1 MMNFKNELIKNKIA
15 AMLILVAF
23 IIGFL
28 IPSGE
33 SKKGSTYEDNM
44 VIEFDEMK
52 KICWQTIQQ
61 LDHTDLD
68 NMFDF
73 PTSENIAMWIFE
85 HLKDKIPISGVKLYE
100 GNNKYC
106 EITK

>member
-1 MMNFKNELIKNKIA
+1 
-15 AMLILVAF
+15 
-23 IIGFL
+23 
-28 IPSGE
+28 
-33 SKKGSTYEDNM
+33 
-44 VIEFDEMK
+44 
-52 KICWQTIQQ
+52 
-61 LDHTDLD
+61 
-68 NMFDF
+68 MFDF